1 MATLTQPRRMTRKL
15 SKPTLVESYD
25 ISADSKRR
33 ISLRR
38 TGSKYFSVFAF
49 SDGTFKLEP
58 RKLVPAEVTIERVER
73 VPIPKGARRA
83 AVRLAAAIDNLPR
96 P

>member
-1 MATLTQPRRMTRKL
+1 MTRKL
-15 SKPTLVESYD
+15 SNPTLVESYD

-49 SDGTFKLEP
+49 SDGSFKLEP
-58 RKLVPAEVTIERVER
+58 RKLVPAEATIETVAC

-83 AVRLAAAIDNLPR
+83 ALKLAAAIDYLPQH
-96 P
+96 